1 MTAINIILFVA
12 GIYLMVFTFVMHILT
27 DKKEPIY
34 SIVALYLVSLFGI
47 GSGLNELLLKWG

>member
-1 MTAINIILFVA
+1 MTAINIMLLPL

-34 SIVALYLVSLFGI
+34 SLVALYLVSLFGI
-47 GSGLNELLLKWG
+47 WSGLNELLLKWG